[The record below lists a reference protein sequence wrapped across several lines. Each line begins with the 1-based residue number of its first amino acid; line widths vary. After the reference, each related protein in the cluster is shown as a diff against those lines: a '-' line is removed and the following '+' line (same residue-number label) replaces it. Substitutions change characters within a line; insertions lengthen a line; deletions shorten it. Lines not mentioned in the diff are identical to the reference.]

1 MGQKQS
7 SQPAIDGTNNA
18 SASQSESTPTSAN
31 VNIAAMIDSRANPPQ
46 EDARSHNFGQPIRPQ
61 SDAGAASKL
70 ITDCRVQQRA
80 SLQCIEENYENKDA
94 ACVHLFEDYKKCRRE
109 EHERKLELNARNS
122 AW

>member
-18 SASQSESTPTSAN
+18 SASQSESTPTSTN
-31 VNIAAMIDSRANPPQ
+31 VDIAAMIKSLANPPQ
-46 EDARSHNFGQPIRPQ
+46 EDSRSNDFGQPIHPQ
-61 SDAGAASKL
+61 SDAGAASKF

-94 ACVHLFEDYKKCRRE
+94 AQPTFLRIIKNVGGRSMRE
-109 EHERKLELNARNS
+109 SWN
-122 AW
+122 